1 MQSWRERLDDALFL
15 KSRDMPPPWGPPLRM
30 MRYPVA
36 LIRDWLGGEIGVR
49 AMSLAYTTILSLV
62 PLLVFIISVMKGL
75 GARADMRYVLHQ
87 FLRPLGAAAD
97 QLTENIMQFVA
108 NMRGDV
114 LGTIGFAFLAYTV
127 MSTIQKVEA
136 SFNFLW
142 RVSRP
147 RSIARRL
154 TEYLALMTVGPILL
168 AVAVGLLGS
177 AKHSPFTQWLDAM
190 PPLAWTMA
198 ALGQLMP
205 YVVVA
210 IAFALMYGFVPNTH
224 VEARAALIGGV
235 SAGVVWALVGRLF
248 AAFILYSS
256 KMMAVYT
263 SFAIVLT
270 TLIWVHLSWLI
281 LLIGAQLAFYVQ
293 FPRYLRHGQKPVE
306 LTVAGRE
313 RVGLAVMYL
322 IARDQRLGKICWTP
336 DGLAE
341 ELDLPGLALEPLL
354 ACLERGGLI
363 AAAGNERLEPARDPA
378 DIRLLDIVAAIRTDR
393 RGPEVEARGALPA
406 DVLMSDMEAAVQRR
420 LGDQT
425 LGEWVAGATLPRSS
439 SPRAE

>member
-1 MQSWRERLDDALFL
+1 
-15 KSRDMPPPWGPPLRM
+15 
-30 MRYPVA
+30 
-36 LIRDWLGGEIGVR
+36 
-49 AMSLAYTTILSLV
+49 
-62 PLLVFIISVMKGL
+62 
-75 GARADMRYVLHQ
+75 
-87 FLRPLGAAAD
+87 
-97 QLTENIMQFVA
+97 
-108 NMRGDV
+108 
-114 LGTIGFAFLAYTV
+114 
-127 MSTIQKVEA
+127 
-136 SFNFLW
+136 
-142 RVSRP
+142 
-147 RSIARRL
+147 
-154 TEYLALMTVGPILL
+154 MTVGPILL

-177 AKHSPFTQWLDAM
+177 AKHSPFAQWLDAM

-256 KMMAVYT
+256 NMMAVYT

-293 FPRYLRHGQKPVE
+293 FPQYLRHGQEPVE

-313 RVGLAVMYL
+313 RAGLAVMYL

-336 DGLAE
+336 DGLAAGTR
-341 ELDLPGLALEPLL
+341 PAGPRARSRVL

-363 AAAGNERLEPARDPA
+363 AAAGNDVRARARSGGHTARRHRRCHPHGPPASPA
-378 DIRLLDIVAAIRTDR
+378 
-393 RGPEVEARGALPA
+393 VEARGALPA
-406 DVLMSDMEAAVQRR
+406 DALMSDMEAAVQRR
-420 LGDQT
+420 LG
-425 LGEWVAGATLPRSS
+425 GSGRSANWVAGAHSPAIVISSSRIEPTRMPPRISTSSPTAAMCAQHVAQIAGNGDFRRPGIERRRSRPRSRRR
-439 SPRAE
+439 RANSRR